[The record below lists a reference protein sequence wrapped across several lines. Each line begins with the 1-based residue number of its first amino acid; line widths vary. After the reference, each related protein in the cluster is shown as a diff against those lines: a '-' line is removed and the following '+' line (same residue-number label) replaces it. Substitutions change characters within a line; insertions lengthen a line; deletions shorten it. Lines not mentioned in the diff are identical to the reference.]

1 MSAKKYTLEEIRNDP
16 DLRSEVCDPD
26 DDNDS
31 QSSSGGDVM
40 DFIFGPIDAAMDATF
55 DGIDAAMDATFDGID
70 AAMGGTSEKDK
81 K

>member
-1 MSAKKYTLEEIRNDP
+1 MSAEKYTLEEIRNDP
-16 DLRSEVCDPD
+16 DLRSEVCDHD

-31 QSSSGGDVM
+31 QSSSGGDIM
-40 DFIFGPIDAAMDATF
+40 DFIFGPIDAVIN
-55 DGIDAAMDATFDGID
+55 GTFDGID